1 LKYNPFSISTRPN
14 TSSFSTNVLVTLFG
28 AGVSRAIILLSMVL
42 VFRLYPA
49 EAYGSWVIV
58 LSLASFVM
66 PLATLRY
73 DLAMVLSVS
82 RRMSAGIGLAVMSLA
97 SVLALLVFL
106 ALEFLPLNQLS
117 VLSGMNESQL
127 PLLMLV
133 PLVILLLAATS
144 VLQAWSNRERNFH
157 AISVSQILQA
167 LVTSGL
173 TIGLPFVFGPLAWVA
188 ALSALMGMMAAVGV
202 LVFQSWSVLKGI
214 LERDFIVRAAGHGIR
229 RFRVY
234 AMFGVPYAASAVFS
248 ERLIQLLITSYYGLA
263 TLASFFVMRQIIMG
277 PTAII
282 AGSLRQ
288 VVFSYGARQD
298 NIDMLRRRVIA
309 ILIALMSVVGPLFAF
324 GLVCIKPLINLLM
337 GTKWPYLAD
346 FSYWTLFPASML
358 VLTGWIDR
366 VLDIL
371 QKQKLALWTQM
382 ISDFALVGM
391 ATFGA
396 FYGLHPAPLVGLLSI
411 TISFYNF
418 AWLILALRLLHVGS
432 DATWALAKQFFVT
445 FVFWSIVQQ
454 SVSYFT
460 PIGLSLIISTIV
472 GILSLLPAIAQIRNI
487 RLTGLV

>member
-1 LKYNPFSISTRPN
+1 MRNPFALINSPN

-28 AGVSRAIILLSMVL
+28 AGVSRAIILLSMVI

-97 SVLALLVFL
+97 SMLALLVFL
-106 ALEFLPLNQLS
+106 ALEFLPLKQLS

-144 VLQAWSNRERNFH
+144 VLQAWSNRERNFY

-167 LVTSGL
+167 LITSGL

-188 ALSALMGMMAAVGV
+188 ALSALMGMMVAVGF
-202 LVFQSWSVLKGI
+202 LVFQSWSVLKRI
-214 LERDFIVRAAGHGIR
+214 LEKDFIVRAAGHGIR

-248 ERLIQLLITSYYGLA
+248 ERFIQLLITSYYGLA

-324 GLVCIKPLINLLM
+324 GLVSVKPLISLLM
-337 GTKWPYLAD
+337 GAKWPYLAE
-346 FSYWTLFPASML
+346 FAYWTLFPASML

-371 QKQKLALWTQM
+371 QKQKMALWAQI
-382 ISDFALVGM
+382 ISDIVIVVLAML
-391 ATFGA
+391 GA
-396 FYGLHPAPLVGLLSI
+396 WLGLQAAALVGLLSVA
-411 TISFYNF
+411 ISFYNLV
-418 AWLILALRLLHVGS
+418 WLILALRLLRVGS
-432 DATWALAKQFFVT
+432 KAIWALVKQFFVT
-445 FVFWSIVQQ
+445 FVFLCLIQQ
-454 SVSYFT
+454 AILYFA
-460 PIGLSLIISTIV
+460 PSGLILIFSGIV
-472 GILSLLPAIAQIRNI
+472 GVISLLPAIAQIRSI
-487 RLTGLV
+487 RGTGLV